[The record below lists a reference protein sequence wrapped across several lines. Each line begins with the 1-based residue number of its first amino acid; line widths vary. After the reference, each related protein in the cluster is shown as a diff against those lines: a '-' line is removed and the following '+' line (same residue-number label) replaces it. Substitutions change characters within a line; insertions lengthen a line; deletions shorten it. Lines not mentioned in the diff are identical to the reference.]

1 MTALTEQNLKNVL
14 TYKRI
19 LRFWLPLAGTWFMMA
34 VEGPY
39 LAAIMA
45 RLPDATV
52 NLAAFGVAFAFAII
66 IESPVI
72 MLMSASTALVEDGP
86 SYLALRRF
94 SYGLAILLTGIQLV
108 VLMPS
113 VFTGISQLLA
123 LPPDVSQLTH
133 GSLTL
138 LLPWPAAIAYRRF
151 RQGLLITQNLTHW
164 VAYGTVIRLVSM
176 STTAFIA
183 FRFSALAGAYIGALA
198 LSVAVV
204 VEAITSRVMTRQ
216 IVPKLLKQ
224 PRQPE
229 RMATLTLPALI
240 RFYVPLA
247 LTSFIA
253 LAIQPIVTFF
263 MGQARFALE
272 SLAVLP
278 VIHGLTFIFR
288 SIGLSY
294 LEVTIALL
302 GQRREHFEKLRNFA
316 YGLAVISAVGLSA
329 IAFTPLSVIWFH
341 DISGL
346 TMSLTTVATLPI
358 QILACFPVM
367 SVALHFMRAVLVH
380 AHRTQTITWATVAEL
395 LTVTGV
401 LTLTINSLDM
411 VGAVA
416 ASVAL
421 FAGRIVGVAWLIQPT
436 RATILRPSNPTS
448 TLA

>member
-1 MTALTEQNLKNVL
+1 ML
-14 TYKRI
+14 TYKGI
-19 LRFWLPLAGTWFMMA
+19 LRFWLPLAGTWLMMA

-86 SYLALRRF
+86 SYRALRRF
-94 SYGLAILLTGIQLV
+94 SYGLAFLLTGIQLI
-108 VLMPS
+108 VLLPF
-113 VFTGISQLLA
+113 VFTGISQQLA
-123 LPPDVSQLTH
+123 LPPDVTHLTH
-133 GSLTL
+133 GSLAL

-151 RQGLLITQNLTHW
+151 RQGLLITHNLTHW

-176 STTAFIA
+176 STTAFLA
-183 FRFSALAGAYIGALA
+183 FRFSALPGAYIGALA

-216 IVPKLLKQ
+216 IVPQLLKRT
-224 PRQPE
+224 RQPD
-229 RMATLTLPALI
+229 RMKTLTLPALI

-253 LAIQPIVTFF
+253 LTVQPIVTFF

-278 VIHGLTFIFR
+278 VIHGLTFVFR

-294 LEVTIALL
+294 LEVVIALL
-302 GQRREHFEKLRNFA
+302 GRQRDHFHKLRNFA
-316 YGLAVISAVGLSA
+316 YGLAVISAAGLSA
-329 IAFTPLSVIWFH
+329 IAFTPLSIVWFH

-346 TMSLTTVATLPI
+346 TMSLTTFAILPI

-380 AHRTQTITWATVAEL
+380 ARQTQTITWATVAEL
-395 LTVTGV
+395 TTVTGV
-401 LTLTINSLDM
+401 LILTINRLDM
-411 VGAVA
+411 IGAVA

-421 FAGRIVGVAWLIQPT
+421 LAGRIVGVAWLIQPT
-436 RATILRPSNPTS
+436 RTIILSRSHS
-448 TLA
+448 TPL